1 MGGETGERGDQVV
14 ERLGG
19 GWGYWREGRL
29 GGEIGGEG
37 ILGWREMEGRLVEGE
52 TGAREE

>member
-1 MGGETGERGDQVV
+1 MVG
-14 ERLGG
+14 RLGG

-37 ILGWREMEGRLVEGE
+37 ILGGRETEGRLVGGE
-52 TGAREE
+52 TGGRGE